1 MARILDR
8 LVWILFWIAVAV
20 TVDIYLWRVLGM
32 SDATRAI
39 GNRLRDYVWIPFRN
53 MLMAVWEYLPNLLT
67 ILLVVA
73 VARLLLWTV
82 RQVFK
87 AVQAGTLS
95 FPGFDRDWAN
105 PTYRVVRVLAV
116 GLTLAIIF
124 PLLPAYDSDA
134 FKGLSIFGGF
144 LLAFG
149 SSGAVGNL
157 VSGVFLTYTRAC
169 KPGDRVQIGDT
180 LGDVQE
186 QTFLALRIRTDRN
199 QIVTIPSSVVL
210 NSSVTNY
217 TRRGLDAQT
226 LLHTGVTIGYDAPW
240 RTVHELLLKAA
251 LETPDV
257 LSFPE
262 PFVWQRALNDFYV
275 SYELNV
281 ATTKPERMYWI
292 LDDLHR
298 HIQDAFF
305 AAGVEIVSPH
315 FYALRDGNGL
325 AMPEAQRPPGY
336 ESPAFQVSVAT
347 ARVGASHAGQSTGD
361 PRPPDD
367 DPACCRSEAAGFHV
381 IRVALRNVARAQI
394 LPGGSSTARQPT
406 FIPGAFHV
414 RPTRVVTAHARVD
427 GVARGF
433 GPSDGSS
440 AHVATMSRQ
449 CPDGYILVDSVCT
462 QPRQTRR
469 DGPVP
474 GRAGDEA
481 PGIVRHDAAHAT
493 VPEPARQCR
502 LIHCPD
508 VHARPERMRIR
519 HEPARRHRQHA
530 PVPPGNAV
538 GDASQLRQ
546 AAQGREPEA
555 QDVLRRRAHEKGR
568 PPEGIERLIV
578 RGCRPPRGRPP
589 PCGAARRQPPPAPQA
604 PSPRAGS
611 AARSPAAPPR
621 AVARRSCCP
630 PVLAPVRRRCV
641 PRPVRSPPVVR
652 SSVGS

>member
-1 MARILDR
+1 MSGAESRLPLRPASAESYIYHPILHGSRVIHSGLQVATAVGPDSVGSTAAFLSQFLHALPRLLLATTSLVLIIWGLNRAARRIRRKIASREGPFAAARIGKVELIPAHHVARILDR
-8 LVWILFWIAVAV
+8 LVLILFWIAVAV
-20 TVDIYLWRVLGM
+20 TVDIYLWRVLGL

-39 GNRLRDYVWIPFRN
+39 GIRLRDYVWIPFRN

-67 ILLVVA
+67 ILLIVA

-82 RQVFK
+82 RQAFK

-95 FPGFDRDWAN
+95 LPGFDRDWAN

-124 PLLPAYDSDA
+124 PFLPASESEA
-134 FKGLSIFGGF
+134 FKGLSIFGGI

-157 VSGVFLTYTRAC
+157 VSGVLLTYTRAC

-199 QIVTIPSSVVL
+199 EIVTIPSSVVL

-262 PFVWQRALNDFYV
+262 PFVWQRALSDFYV

-292 LDDLHR
+292 LDELHR

-305 AAGVEIVSPH
+305 AAGVEIASPH
-315 FYALRDGNGL
+315 YYALRDGNGL
-325 AMPEAQRPPGY
+325 AMPEALRPAGY

-347 ARVGASHAGQSTGD
+347 GAS
-361 PRPPDD
+361 
-367 DPACCRSEAAGFHV
+367 E
-381 IRVALRNVARAQI
+381 RAT
-394 LPGGSSTARQPT
+394 P
-406 FIPGAFHV
+406 
-414 RPTRVVTAHARVD
+414 
-427 GVARGF
+427 
-433 GPSDGSS
+433 
-440 AHVATMSRQ
+440 
-449 CPDGYILVDSVCT
+449 
-462 QPRQTRR
+462 
-469 DGPVP
+469 
-474 GRAGDEA
+474 
-481 PGIVRHDAAHAT
+481 
-493 VPEPARQCR
+493 
-502 LIHCPD
+502 
-508 VHARPERMRIR
+508 
-519 HEPARRHRQHA
+519 
-530 PVPPGNAV
+530 N
-538 GDASQLRQ
+538 
-546 AAQGREPEA
+546 
-555 QDVLRRRAHEKGR
+555 
-568 PPEGIERLIV
+568 
-578 RGCRPPRGRPP
+578 
-589 PCGAARRQPPPAPQA
+589 
-604 PSPRAGS
+604 SPRA
-611 AARSPAAPPR
+611 
-621 AVARRSCCP
+621 
-630 PVLAPVRRRCV
+630 
-641 PRPVRSPPVVR
+641 SPPT
-652 SSVGS
+652 G